1 MVGTFPHNGICRIV
15 FTVKVHIYLFSQVG
29 VTFSAVSGVILYRI
43 IVFAVMSMNPDHE
56 AKANVRVTVTTTA
69 VIINLLVVLV
79 LDEIYGA
86 IAAWITELGVC
97 VFTWQKM
104 KCFCFLDKR
113 VTLTKKRSCITDDY
127 YEYDVNVILAEI
139 PKTESTFEEHVIL
152 KAFLLKS
159 MNAFAPVFYVAFFK
173 GR

>member
-1 MVGTFPHNGICRIV
+1 M
-15 FTVKVHIYLFSQVG
+15 
-29 VTFSAVSGVILYRI
+29 SGVILYRI

-86 IAAWITELGVC
+86 IAAWITELGAC
-97 VFTWQKM
+97 VFTWQKI
-104 KCFCFLDKR
+104 KCFCFLDER
-113 VTLTKKRSCITDDY
+113 VTVTKKRSCITDDY

>member
-1 MVGTFPHNGICRIV
+1 
-15 FTVKVHIYLFSQVG
+15 
-29 VTFSAVSGVILYRI
+29 
-43 IVFAVMSMNPDHE
+43 MNPDHE

-97 VFTWQKM
+97 VFTWQKDETCCIW
-104 KCFCFLDKR
+104 KNFFTDS
-113 VTLTKKRSCITDDY
+113 KKIRLCINDDDY
-127 YEYDVNVILAEI
+127 YEYDVNVALTEI
-139 PKTESTFEEHVIL
+139 PKTEATFEEHVIL

-159 MNAFAPVFYVAFFK
+159 MNSFAPVFYVAFFK

>member
-1 MVGTFPHNGICRIV
+1 
-15 FTVKVHIYLFSQVG
+15 
-29 VTFSAVSGVILYRI
+29 
-43 IVFAVMSMNPDHE
+43 MNPDHE

-97 VFTWQKM
+97 VFTWQKDETCCIWKK
-104 KCFCFLDKR
+104 KCFTDS
-113 VTLTKKRSCITDDY
+113 KKIRLCINDDDY
-127 YEYDVNVILAEI
+127 YEYDVNVALTEI
-139 PKTESTFEEHVIL
+139 PKTEATFEEHVIL

-159 MNAFAPVFYVAFFK
+159 MNSFAPVFYVAFFK

>member
-1 MVGTFPHNGICRIV
+1 
-15 FTVKVHIYLFSQVG
+15 
-29 VTFSAVSGVILYRI
+29 
-43 IVFAVMSMNPDHE
+43 MNPDHE

-97 VFTWQKM
+97 VFTWQKDET
-104 KCFCFLDKR
+104 CCIW
-113 VTLTKKRSCITDDY
+113 KKFFTDSKKIRLCINDDDY
-127 YEYDVNVILAEI
+127 YEYDVNVALTEI
-139 PKTESTFEEHVIL
+139 PKTEATFEEHVIL

-159 MNAFAPVFYVAFFK
+159 MNSFAPVFYVAFFK

>member
-1 MVGTFPHNGICRIV
+1 M
-15 FTVKVHIYLFSQVG
+15 
-29 VTFSAVSGVILYRI
+29 YRI

-97 VFTWQKM
+97 LCV
-104 KCFCFLDKR
+104 
-113 VTLTKKRSCITDDY
+113 LTKRRVA
-127 YEYDVNVILAEI
+127 YEIMSILD
-139 PKTESTFEEHVIL
+139 
-152 KAFLLKS
+152 
-159 MNAFAPVFYVAFFK
+159 
-173 GR
+173 

>member
-1 MVGTFPHNGICRIV
+1 M
-15 FTVKVHIYLFSQVG
+15 
-29 VTFSAVSGVILYRI
+29 SGVILYRI

-97 VFTWQKM
+97 LHDKKM
-104 KCFCFLDKR
+104 KFGEKQNDLND
-113 VTLTKKRSCITDDY
+113 
-127 YEYDVNVILAEI
+127 
-139 PKTESTFEEHVIL
+139 L
-152 KAFLLKS
+152 KD
-159 MNAFAPVFYVAFFK
+159 
-173 GR
+173 